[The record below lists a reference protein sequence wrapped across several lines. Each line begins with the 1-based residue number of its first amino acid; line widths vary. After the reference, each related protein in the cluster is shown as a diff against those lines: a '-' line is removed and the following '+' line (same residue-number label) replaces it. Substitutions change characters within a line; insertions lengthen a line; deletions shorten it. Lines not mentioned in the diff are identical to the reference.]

1 MQGVTGNIQLKPTA
15 KEEKD
20 YKVIP
25 HDAWKLLNLRYG
37 MAELEESIT
46 TDIVRLSVPVPTA
59 ELKKDYV
66 VELNLRRFKIRT
78 FPKIKYN

>member
-1 MQGVTGNIQLKPTA
+1 MS
-15 KEEKD
+15 
-20 YKVIP
+20 
-25 HDAWKLLNLRYG
+25 
-37 MAELEESIT
+37 ELEESIA